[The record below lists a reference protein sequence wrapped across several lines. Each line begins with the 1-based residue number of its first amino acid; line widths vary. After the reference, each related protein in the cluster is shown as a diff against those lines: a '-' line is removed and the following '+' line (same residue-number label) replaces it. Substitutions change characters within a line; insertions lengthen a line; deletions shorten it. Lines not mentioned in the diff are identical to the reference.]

1 MSTISNN
8 KSHQTQTVQNYLNNS
23 GNAKPVPLKRQ
34 FEILAKHDFSFFMD
48 YDSDGRDADGKH
60 LDVLDKALM
69 DVSEG
74 RIKRL
79 IVTMPPRHGKSE
91 RVSKKFPVWHIGRY
105 PNDEIILASYAL
117 SLSRDNNRIA
127 RDTFM
132 DRSGIFGVQISGAR
146 QSAESWG
153 IEGHR
158 GGVNAAGVGGP
169 ITGKGARIAIIDDPL
184 KNAEEA
190 NSEVTR
196 ESLWSWYT
204 STLYTRLTP
213 DGRIIVVMTRW
224 HEDDLVGRLLKK
236 EADEIKD
243 GTHKGERWTVINF
256 PAIAEDNDY
265 LGRKPGEALW
275 PEFGFDTQR
284 LEQIKSDVGSY
295 VFNSLYQQRPSAAG
309 GTIFKRQHFKYFR
322 EEVLHVSAHYLLVGE
337 KRYEKNACRIFQTV
351 DTANSE
357 KTINDFFVV
366 TTFYVTPDN
375 DILVYDVFRTH
386 ITGPDQKPLM
396 KEMNYRYRPIFQ
408 AIEDKTFGTNLI
420 QEMKRE
426 GMTVMP
432 IKVDKD
438 KVTRSLPIAA
448 RYEAGK
454 VYHREG
460 APWLTDLEDELL
472 SFPRGKH
479 DDQVDTLSIAGEL
492 VHTVVYN
499 DKPWSAMPTGE
510 KRQPFDEDEDDV
522 KSTARSFWG

>member
-1 MSTISNN
+1 MSRLLQRLPTLDE
-8 KSHQTQTVQNYLNNS
+8 V
-23 GNAKPVPLKRQ
+23 RQ
-34 FEILAKHDFSFFMD
+34 ARAYADFSYFVD
-48 YDSDGRDADGKH
+48 YDSEYRDRPGKH
-60 LDVLDKALM
+60 LDVLDETLM
-69 DVSEG
+69 KVSTGE
-74 RIKRL
+74 IKRL

-91 RVSKKFPVWHIGRY
+91 RVSKKFPAWHVGRN
-105 PNDEIILASYAL
+105 PSDEIIVASY
-117 SLSRDNNRIA
+117 SIDLSRGFSRIS
-127 RDTFM
+127 RDTLT
-132 DRSGIFGVQISGAR
+132 SNNGVFDASVDPNNK
-146 QSAESWG
+146 SSESWG
-153 IEGHR
+153 IEGYR
-158 GGVNAAGVGGP
+158 GGVTAAGVGGS
-169 ITGKGARIAIIDDPL
+169 ITGKGARIAIIDDPV

-190 NSEVTR
+190 NSEVMR
-196 ESLWSWYT
+196 EKVWDWYT

-213 DGRIIVVMTRW
+213 DGRIVVVMTRW

-236 EADEIKD
+236 EADEIQE
-243 GTHKGERWTVINF
+243 GIHVGERWTVINF

-265 LGRKPGEALW
+265 LGRAEGEPLW
-275 PEFGFDTQR
+275 PEFGFDVR
-284 LEQIKSDVGSY
+284 RMEQIKSDVGSY
-295 VFNSLYQQRPSAAG
+295 VFNALYQQRPSAAG
-309 GTIFKRQHFKYFR
+309 GTIFKRQHFKYFH

-375 DILVYDVFRTH
+375 DILVYDIFRTH

-492 VHTVVYN
+492 VHTIVYN

>member
-1 MSTISNN
+1 M
-8 KSHQTQTVQNYLNNS
+8 
-23 GNAKPVPLKRQ
+23 
-34 FEILAKHDFSFFMD
+34 DF
-48 YDSDGRDADGKH
+48 DSDGRDADGKH
-60 LDVLDKALM
+60 LDVLDRALM

-74 RIKRL
+74 KIKRL

-91 RVSKKFPVWHIGRY
+91 RVSKKFPAWHIGKY

-132 DRSGIFGVQISGAR
+132 DRSGLFGVSISGAR

-190 NSEVTR
+190 NSEVVR

-236 EADEIKD
+236 EADEVKQ

-256 PAIAEDNDY
+256 PAVAEDDDY

-275 PEFGFDTQR
+275 PEFGFNVQR
-284 LEQIKSDVGSY
+284 LDQIKSDVGSY
-295 VFNSLYQQRPSAAG
+295 VFSALYQQRPSAAG
-309 GTIFKRQHFKYFR
+309 GTIFQRKHFRYFKF
-322 EEVLHVSAHYLLVGE
+322 EQIHNVQYVVLSDGRRFTAMQ
-337 KRYEKNACRIFQTV
+337 CWMFQTV

-357 KTINDFFVV
+357 KTINDYFAVS
-366 TTFYVTPDN
+366 TFMVTPDN
-375 DILVYDVFRTH
+375 DILIRDVYRTH
-386 ITGPDQKPLM
+386 IEGPEQKTLM
-396 KEMNYRYRPIFQ
+396 KQMEHRYKPKFQ

-420 QEMKRE
+420 QECKRD
-426 GMTVMP
+426 GMTILPV
-432 IKVDKD
+432 KVDKD
-438 KVTRSLPIAA
+438 KVTRALPIAA
-448 RYEAGK
+448 RYELGK
-454 VYHREG
+454 VYHREDG
-460 APWLTDLEDELL
+460 NWLDDFEAELM
-472 SFPRGKH
+472 SFPKGKN
-479 DDQVDTLSIAGEL
+479 DDQVDTVSMAGEI
-492 VHTVVYN
+492 VHTVSGQQEVAWGANPESITGKRVDFDTEEEY
-499 DKPWSAMPTGE
+499 DDEVKP
-510 KRQPFDEDEDDV
+510 
-522 KSTARSFWG
+522 SFW

>member
-1 MSTISNN
+1 
-8 KSHQTQTVQNYLNNS
+8 
-23 GNAKPVPLKRQ
+23 
-34 FEILAKHDFSFFMD
+34 MD
-48 YDSDGRDADGKH
+48 YDSEGRDAEGKH
-60 LDVLDKALM
+60 LDVLDRALM

-91 RVSKKFPVWHIGRY
+91 RVSKKFPAWHIGKN

-127 RDTFM
+127 RDTFV
-132 DRSGIFGVQISGAR
+132 DRSDLFGVSISSAR

-153 IEGHR
+153 IEGYR

-190 NSEVTR
+190 NSEVIR

-236 EADEIKD
+236 EADEIKE

-256 PAIAEDNDY
+256 PALAEEGDY
-265 LGRKPGEALW
+265 LGRQPGEALW
-275 PEFGFDTQR
+275 PEFGFDHKR

-295 VFNSLYQQRPSAAG
+295 VFNALYQQRPSAAG
-309 GTIFKRQHFKYFR
+309 GTIFKREYFHYFR
-322 EEVLHVSAHYLLVGE
+322 EETIHNIQYLLVGT
-337 KRYEKNACRIFQTV
+337 KRYDKMKCWSFQTV

-357 KTINDFFVV
+357 KTINDYFVV
-366 TTFYVTPDN
+366 STWYVTPEHD
-375 DILVYDVFRTH
+375 LLLYDVYRTH

-396 KEMNYRYRPIFQ
+396 KEMVYRYRPKFQ

-420 QEMKRE
+420 QECKRE
-426 GMTVMP
+426 GMSIRP

-438 KVTRSLPIAA
+438 KVTRSLVIAA
-448 RYEAGK
+448 RYEVGK
-454 VYHREG
+454 VYHRQD
-460 APWLTDLEDELL
+460 AQWLTDFEDELL

-479 DDQVDTLSIAGEL
+479 DDQVDTASIAGEV
-492 VHTVVYN
+492 VHVLFRHVEDPERRPKSQRFDSDDDDERSVNGDYN
-499 DKPWSAMPTGE
+499 
-510 KRQPFDEDEDDV
+510 
-522 KSTARSFWG
+522 SFW